1 MKIPNKAIA
10 DMKVDIKFSP
20 ELIIYFGE
28 NELGRI
34 TCKDTKDLG
43 KLFERLRKSIE
54 DIIKELE
61 DEGKKIVKDK

>member
-1 MKIPNKAIA
+1 MKISNEAIA
-10 DMKVDIKFSP
+10 NMKIDIKFSP

-43 KLFERLRKSIE
+43 KLFERLRESIK

-61 DEGKKIVKDK
+61 NEGKKSA

>member
-1 MKIPNKAIA
+1 MKIPKETIA
-10 DMKVDIKFSP
+10 NVKIDIKFSP

-43 KLFERLRKSIE
+43 KFFEQLKKSVENIMK
-54 DIIKELE
+54 DFK
-61 DEGKKIVKDK
+61 DKEGK